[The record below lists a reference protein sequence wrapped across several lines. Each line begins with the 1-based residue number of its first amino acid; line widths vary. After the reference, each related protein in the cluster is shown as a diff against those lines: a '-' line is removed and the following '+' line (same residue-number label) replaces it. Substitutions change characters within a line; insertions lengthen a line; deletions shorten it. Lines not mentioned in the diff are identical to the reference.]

1 MLHQNQPKETTGLL
15 HQERKQGNLGL
26 KGALG
31 TTSSSLSLFFSFMTV
46 SLARFFL
53 LSADKESSCCKNHIW
68 VKQTLLSTSQLCSLH
83 HNSVLYIT
91 HQAYLNSQ
99 ARNNE

>member
-31 TTSSSLSLFFSFMTV
+31 TTSSSLSLFFSFMTF
-46 SLARFFL
+46 SSTFFPSQCRQGEFL
-53 LSADKESSCCKNHIW
+53 L
-68 VKQTLLSTSQLCSLH
+68 
-83 HNSVLYIT
+83 
-91 HQAYLNSQ
+91 
-99 ARNNE
+99 